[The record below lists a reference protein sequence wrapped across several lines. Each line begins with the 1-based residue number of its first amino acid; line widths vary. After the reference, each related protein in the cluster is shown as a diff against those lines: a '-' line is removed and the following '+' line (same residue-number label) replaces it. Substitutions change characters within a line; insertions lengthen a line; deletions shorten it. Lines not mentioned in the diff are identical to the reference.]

1 MEARRYETVILFD
14 PMLSDVELKGELG
27 KVQGLIEQNS
37 GVVAQV
43 TPWGKRELGT
53 PVRKHK
59 YASFVL
65 YNYSST
71 ESELIDRLSKNLTLN
86 ERVLRFHTVRDLGKN
101 RKYKGNPKALAKAQ
115 AEGYTPDDDDT
126 DTEE

>member
-14 PMLSDVELKGELG
+14 PMLSEPELKGELG
-27 KVQGLIEQNS
+27 KVQALIEQNS
-37 GVVAQV
+37 GLVSQV
-43 TPWGKRELGT
+43 TPWGKKELGS

-71 ESELIDRLSKNLTLN
+71 EPELVDRLSKNLTLN
-86 ERVLRFHTVRDLGKN
+86 ERVLRFHTVRDFGKN
-101 RKYKGNPKALAKAQ
+101 RKYKGNPRALAKAQ
-115 AEGYTPDDDDT
+115 AEGYSSDDDDT